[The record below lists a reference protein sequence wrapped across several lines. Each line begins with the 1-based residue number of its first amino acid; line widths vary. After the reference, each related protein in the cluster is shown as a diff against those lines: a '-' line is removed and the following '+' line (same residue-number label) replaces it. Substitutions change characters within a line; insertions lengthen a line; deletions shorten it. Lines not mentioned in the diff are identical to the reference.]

1 MIDEPM
7 RRGDGV
13 ADTEQAAPPPL
24 RPVTYVEINS
34 PDLAKSA
41 AFFESVFGWN
51 LHAFAAPDYLVAST
65 DGAPGVDAGLMPSR
79 DGTPRTVP
87 VVRVDDLAQALDAVR
102 SGGGTQVLPAF
113 VITGVGRGCYVTDP
127 AGVLLGL
134 HEYDPNAGL

>member
-1 MIDEPM
+1 M
-7 RRGDGV
+7 
-13 ADTEQAAPPPL
+13 

-34 PDLAKSA
+34 PDLATSA
-41 AFFESVFGWN
+41 AFFTSVFGWS
-51 LHAFAAPDYLVAST
+51 LQAFAAPDYLVASA
-65 DGAPGVDAGLMPSR
+65 DGAPGVDAALMPSR
-79 DGTPRTVP
+79 DGRPLTVP

-102 SGGGTQVLPAF
+102 SGGGTQVVPAF